1 MSSDPD
7 SDARIGDYL
16 DDKLQTL
23 ADLES
28 LDGLL
33 LAVRDQQALL
43 RKQLDDAQKDLEE
56 ARQASVEHDASLK
69 LQVAEFEH
77 AQEDIDRRLKGIT
90 MSDTSEVAVKRFE
103 SSMDKLH
110 NLDVAKG
117 YVQILQLVE
126 TASCVQCGILNVANG
141 VGMRACRTWAR
152 RIRCR

>member
-7 SDARIGDYL
+7 SDGRIGDYL

-23 ADLES
+23 ADLDS

-56 ARQASVEHDASLK
+56 AQQASVEHDASLK

-77 AQEDIDRRLKGIT
+77 AQEDIDRRLKSIT
-90 MSDTSEVAVKRFE
+90 MSASCEVAVKRFE

-110 NLDVAKG
+110 KLDVAKG
-117 YVQILQLVE
+117 YVQVLQLVE
-126 TASCVQCGILNVANG
+126 TASCVQYGY
-141 VGMRACRTWAR
+141 RTLLMV
-152 RIRCR
+152 